1 MASTLVDEHRL
12 VAPDGRPPRSTLS
25 DAGRFLAGRLRQ
37 IGIFLALLVIVT
49 LFQVLTG
56 GALLQPDNVS
66 NIVVQNSY
74 ILLLAIGMVMII
86 VAGHI
91 DLSVGSVAAFV
102 GAMSGIMIRDW
113 SLPWW
118 VALVA
123 SLAVG
128 ALVGAWQGF
137 WVAYVGIPAFIV
149 TLAGM
154 LVFRGLTQIVLEN
167 QRITGFPQ
175 EYRQLGGGFLFPG
188 LFPPETSILDWTTVG
203 LGVLATVLLVGGQVR
218 GRRTRA
224 RLGLDDEPRAWFVT
238 KLVFAAVVVLG
249 LTYLLASSRSGT
261 PIVLVVLG
269 VLVVAYSTVMK
280 RSVFGR
286 HVYARGGNL
295 QAAQLSGVDTKR
307 VDFLLFVNMGVLAAL
322 AGLIFTGR
330 QPLRAR
336 RDRRRVH
343 RRCRRHRRSGNDR
356 RGHHRRTDHGRA
368 QQRHV
373 PDGRRHRLPA
383 VHQGHGAAP
392 GGRLRRAQQAPRHER
407 AQVSRGRAPEPWA
420 GGLAA
425 GPELW

>member
-123 SLAVG
+123 SLALG

-203 LGVLATVLLVGGQVR
+203 LGVLATVLLVGSQVR

-330 QPLRAR
+330 LNSAGPGA
-336 RDRRRVH
+336 
-343 RRCRRHRRSGNDR
+343 GNLFELDAIAAAFI
-356 RGHHRRTDHGRA
+356 G
-368 QQRHV
+368 
-373 PDGRRHRLPA
+373 
-383 VHQGHGAAP
+383 GAAVT
-392 GGRLRRAQQAPRHER
+392 GGVGTIVGAITGGLIMGVLNNGMSLMGVGIDYQQFIKGMVLLLAVGFDVLNKRRATNA
-407 AQVSRGRAPEPWA
+407 
-420 GGLAA
+420 LK
-425 GPELW
+425 

>member
-188 LFPPETSILDWTTVG
+188 LFPPETSVLDWTTVG
-203 LGVLATVLLVGGQVR
+203 LGVLATVLLVGSQVR

-330 QPLRAR
+330 LNSAGPGA
-336 RDRRRVH
+336 
-343 RRCRRHRRSGNDR
+343 GNLFELDAIAAAFI
-356 RGHHRRTDHGRA
+356 G
-368 QQRHV
+368 
-373 PDGRRHRLPA
+373 
-383 VHQGHGAAP
+383 GAAVT
-392 GGRLRRAQQAPRHER
+392 GGVGTIVGAITGGLIMGVLNNGMSLMGVGIDYQQFIKGMVLLLAVGFDVLNKRRATNA
-407 AQVSRGRAPEPWA
+407 
-420 GGLAA
+420 LK
-425 GPELW
+425 

>member
-203 LGVLATVLLVGGQVR
+203 LGVLATVLLVGSQVR

-330 QPLRAR
+330 LNSAGPGA
-336 RDRRRVH
+336 
-343 RRCRRHRRSGNDR
+343 GNLFELDAIAAAFI
-356 RGHHRRTDHGRA
+356 G
-368 QQRHV
+368 
-373 PDGRRHRLPA
+373 
-383 VHQGHGAAP
+383 GAAVT
-392 GGRLRRAQQAPRHER
+392 GGVGTIVGAITGGLIMGVLNNGMSLMGVGIDYQQFIKGMVLLLAVGFDVLNKRRATNA
-407 AQVSRGRAPEPWA
+407 
-420 GGLAA
+420 LK
-425 GPELW
+425 